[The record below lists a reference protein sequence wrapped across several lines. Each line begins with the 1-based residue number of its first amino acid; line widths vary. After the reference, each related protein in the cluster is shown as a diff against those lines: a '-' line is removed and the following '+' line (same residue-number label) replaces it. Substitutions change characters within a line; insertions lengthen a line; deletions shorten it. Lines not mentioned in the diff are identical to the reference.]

1 MTPTSFPFAGEC
13 AALLAALIWAMAT
26 FLYARTGNRAPA
38 MVLNLIKGSLAVA
51 MLTATILILG
61 ETAPELTMED
71 WLWLAGSG
79 VVGISIGDSAYFSA
93 IKRIGPNQ
101 TLLIESLAPP
111 LTGVLALCFLG
122 ETIGLT
128 AWIGIFLTMSGILWV
143 VTEQPAQG
151 RFSAAGLGF
160 ATLAALCQAG
170 GMVMSRQVMVATPIT
185 PLWAALV
192 RLAAASLVLWT
203 VLPLARP
210 GMIWRKDT
218 WTTIGT
224 ARHEWKLFGLAVF
237 LGTFLGIWLQ
247 QASLKLTS
255 AAIAQTLISVSP
267 LFALGIARALGQK
280 ISRRSLIGSL
290 ITLAGITLFFR

>member
-1 MTPTSFPFAGEC
+1 MIPTSLPFAGEC

-26 FLYARTGNRAPA
+26 FLYVRTGNRAPA
-38 MVLNLIKGSLAVA
+38 LLLNLVKGSLAVG
-51 MLTATILILG
+51 MLTGTILILG
-61 ETAPELTMED
+61 ENVPELAMTD

-93 IKRIGPNQ
+93 IKRIGPSQ